1 MFSLGSYNVL
11 LGLTY
16 FFIVIIII
24 IIIIIITIIIRI
36 IILFIF
42 CQFRLVFPRTY
53 IVTPISTLNKFHK
66 QTNNLKI

>member
-16 FFIVIIII
+16 FFIVII

>member
-16 FFIVIIII
+16 FFIV